1 VSAEAILNASGIT
14 KSFGGIRA
22 LDQVSLSVRAAQ
34 VVGLIGPNG
43 SGKSTLLNVISGSLP
58 VDSGS
63 VRLQD
68 DDLTHRA
75 AHQRAKLGIGRSFQ
89 QPKIL
94 SDSTLLENVLIGTQ
108 VLGRHG
114 LAAALVGGP
123 ITRQEERS
131 LRDAAMQALTFV
143 GLQHRAGIRGSQ
155 ITTGEARLIG
165 VARAIASRPK
175 VVLLDEPGAGLN
187 SSETEFLRTRLSDLR
202 SQGLGLLLVDHDM
215 SLVMGVADH
224 VVVLN
229 QGQVIAGGTPGDVQA
244 NPAVLEAYLGR
255 RGASKTL
262 KEWLP

>member
-1 VSAEAILNASGIT
+1 VTTASVLDVSGIT

-22 LDQVSLSVRAAQ
+22 LDGVSLSLRAAQ
-34 VVGLIGPNG
+34 IVGLIGPNG

-58 VDSGS
+58 MDSGR
-63 VRLQD
+63 VILQD
-68 DDLTHRA
+68 EDLTHRA
-75 AHQRAKLGIGRSFQ
+75 AHQRANLGIGRSFQ
-89 QPKIL
+89 HPKIL
-94 SDSTLLENVLIGTQ
+94 ADSTLLENVLVGTH

-123 ITRQEERS
+123 LTRNEESS
-131 LRDAAMQALTFV
+131 LRDAAMKALTFV
-143 GLQHRAGIRGSQ
+143 GLQHRAEIRGSQ
-155 ITTGEARLIG
+155 VTTGEARLIG
-165 VARAIASRPK
+165 VARAIASGPK

-229 QGQVIAGGTPGDVQA
+229 QGQVIAGGTPTSVQA

>member
-1 VSAEAILNASGIT
+1 MNTAAILDASGIT

-22 LDQVSLSVRAAQ
+22 LDKVSLSLKAGQ
-34 VVGLIGPNG
+34 IVGLIGPNG
-43 SGKSTLLNVISGSLP
+43 SGKSTLLNVISGSLRM
-58 VDSGS
+58 DSGT
-63 VRLQD
+63 VMLQAD
-68 DDLTHRA
+68 DITHRA
-75 AHQRAKLGIGRSFQ
+75 AHQRAKLGLGRSFQ
-89 QPKIL
+89 HPRIL
-94 SDSTLLENVLIGTQ
+94 TDSTLLDNVLVGTH

-123 ITRQEERS
+123 ITRKEEKA
-131 LRDAAMQALTFV
+131 LRDAAMQSLKFV
-143 GLQHRAGIRGSQ
+143 GLQQRAHIRGGQ
-155 ITTGEARLIG
+155 VTTGEARLIG
-165 VARAIASRPK
+165 VARAIAGRAK

-187 SSETEFLRTRLSDLR
+187 STETEFLRMRLSELR
-202 SQGLGLLLVDHDM
+202 SQGLALLLVDHDM

-229 QGQVIAGGTPGDVQA
+229 QGQVIADGTPSSVQS

>member
-1 VSAEAILNASGIT
+1 MSAEAVLGASGIT

-22 LDQVSLSVRAAQ
+22 LDQVSLSIRAAQ

-43 SGKSTLLNVISGSLP
+43 SGKSTLLNVISGSLAM
-58 VDSGS
+58 DSGT
-63 VRLQD
+63 VTLQD
-68 DDLTHRA
+68 EDLTHRA
-75 AHQRAKLGIGRSFQ
+75 AYQRASLGIGRSFQ
-89 QPKIL
+89 HPRIL
-94 SDSTLLENVLIGTQ
+94 SDYTLLENVLIGTH

-123 ITRQEERS
+123 ITRREETS
-131 LRDAAMQALTFV
+131 LRDAAMKALTFV
-143 GLQHRAGIRGSQ
+143 GLERRAGVRGSQ
-155 ITTGEARLIG
+155 VTTGEARLIG

-187 SSETEFLRTRLSDLR
+187 SSETEFLRARLSDLR

-229 QGQVIAGGTPGDVQA
+229 QGQVIADGTPSHVQT